1 MSLKWE
7 SGLAQGFTDFAVHTG
22 HLVKRQILIQQ
33 VWDGDPDFAFLASFQ
48 VMLLLVHRPHL
59 EEKESEYLKV
69 PSS

>member
-1 MSLKWE
+1 M
-7 SGLAQGFTDFAVHTG
+7 HTG

-59 EEKESEYLKV
+59 EEKEPRVPKGPLQLKA
-69 PSS
+69 SW